1 MRLHLLFAVLLILLI
16 TAGGAP
22 AKEVLL
28 LNSYNPGMSW
38 TDDVI
43 GGVRLR
49 LAIDAPNANLTVEY
63 MDTKKVLLNESRME
77 FLKRLYS
84 ERYGER
90 KFDVIISSDDDAFRF
105 LLTNRDELF
114 PGVPVV
120 FCGVKDFRP
129 EMLSNVSGFTG
140 VLLNVSIED
149 TIDLM
154 LRLHPDTNKIVVVN
168 DNTTTGMANRRILEG
183 VIPKFN
189 ITFDVLDNV
198 TVDELRENVSR
209 LGPGVLV
216 LLLTFNRDRAGEV
229 FTYEESAEILRQ
241 VSRVPVYGVWEM
253 CLGHGIVGGY
263 LSAEMRRE

>member
-120 FCGVKDFRP
+120 FCGALAYRTCIH
-129 EMLSNVSGFTG
+129 SGCG
-140 VLLNVSIED
+140 
-149 TIDLM
+149 
-154 LRLHPDTNKIVVVN
+154 
-168 DNTTTGMANRRILEG
+168 
-183 VIPKFN
+183 
-189 ITFDVLDNV
+189 
-198 TVDELRENVSR
+198 
-209 LGPGVLV
+209 
-216 LLLTFNRDRAGEV
+216 
-229 FTYEESAEILRQ
+229 
-241 VSRVPVYGVWEM
+241 
-253 CLGHGIVGGY
+253 
-263 LSAEMRRE
+263 

>member
-1 MRLHLLFAVLLILLI
+1 MRVNLLFAVLLILI
-16 TAGGAP
+16 TTAGNAP

-28 LNSYNPGMSW
+28 LASYNPGMSW

-43 GGVRLR
+43 SGVRLR
-49 LAIDAPNANLTVEY
+49 LAIDAPDANLTVEY

-77 FLKRLYS
+77 YLKRLYS

-90 KFDVIISSDDDAFRF
+90 EFDVIISSDDDAFRF
-105 LLTNRDELF
+105 LLKNRDEIF

-154 LRLHPDTNKIVVVN
+154 RRLHPSANKIVVVN
-168 DNTTTGMANRRILEG
+168 D
-183 VIPKFN
+183 
-189 ITFDVLDNV
+189 
-198 TVDELRENVSR
+198 
-209 LGPGVLV
+209 
-216 LLLTFNRDRAGEV
+216 
-229 FTYEESAEILRQ
+229 
-241 VSRVPVYGVWEM
+241 
-253 CLGHGIVGGY
+253 
-263 LSAEMRRE
+263 